1 MSEFILTVGKK
12 GEIYTTKKIR
22 DAIGLRENGKVVLK
36 IKEGIAILE
45 PLPKIEEI
53 ISSKKYLKKIKVDM
67 IDELLEIEESD
78 RET

>member
-1 MSEFILTVGKK
+1 MSEFVLTVGKK

-53 ISSKKYLKKIKVDM
+53 ISSKKYLKKINVDM

>member
-1 MSEFILTVGKK
+1 MSEFVLTVGKK

-22 DAIGLRENGKVVLK
+22 EAIGLRENGKVVLK

-53 ISSKKYLKKIKVDM
+53 ISRKKYLKKINVDM

>member
-53 ISSKKYLKKIKVDM
+53 ISSKKYLKKINVDM

>member
-1 MSEFILTVGKK
+1 MSEFVLTVGKK

-53 ISSKKYLKKIKVDM
+53 ISRKKYLKKINVDM